1 MHKTV
6 RGIAPAALDQ
16 LLAHPWPGNVR
27 ELENAIQRAIAVATD
42 ETIAAFI
49 LCAPATGAISAGGIQ
64 SYGSSVTIPVGTPL
78 EKVEERLIAETLAQC
93 GGDKDKAAKMLGV
106 SARTLYR
113 RAVK

>member
-1 MHKTV
+1 MIDDINPT
-6 RGIAPAALDQ
+6 P
-16 LLAHPWPGNVR
+16 
-27 ELENAIQRAIAVATD
+27 LEAVQSICAV
-42 ETIAAFI
+42 AAFI
-49 LCAPATGAISAGGIQ
+49 LCAPAPGTISAGGIQ

-113 RAVK
+113 RAAK